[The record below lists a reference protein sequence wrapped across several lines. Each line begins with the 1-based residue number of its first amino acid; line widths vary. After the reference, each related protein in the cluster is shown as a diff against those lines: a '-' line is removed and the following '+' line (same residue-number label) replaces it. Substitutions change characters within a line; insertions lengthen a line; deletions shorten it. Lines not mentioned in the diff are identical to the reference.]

1 MWSRAAPAH
10 GNDALPPYALASAGC
25 GSASSL
31 LHQRSFLA
39 APHQNGTLTSPPYP
53 PIPSPHPQL
62 GSCAVGVKTAEGVV
76 LAAEKRITSPL
87 IENSSV
93 EKIFEVDRH
102 IGAATSGL
110 MPDARTLIDHARV
123 ECQSHRFTYDE
134 PLRVES
140 VTQSVCDLAL
150 SFGEGGEENKSKMS
164 RPFGVSLLLAGVD
177 GRGPQLF
184 HTDPSGT
191 FVQYEAHAIGQGSEG
206 AVSVLQEKY
215 NKSMTLAQAQA
226 LVTRVLADVMEEKLT
241 STNFEMVTVTP
252 GEGYRVVPAAT
263 LQPLIDRAHAEMA
276 AEA

>member
-1 MWSRAAPAH
+1 
-10 GNDALPPYALASAGC
+10 
-25 GSASSL
+25 
-31 LHQRSFLA
+31 
-39 APHQNGTLTSPPYP
+39 
-53 PIPSPHPQL
+53 
-62 GSCAVGVKTAEGVV
+62 VKTAEGVV